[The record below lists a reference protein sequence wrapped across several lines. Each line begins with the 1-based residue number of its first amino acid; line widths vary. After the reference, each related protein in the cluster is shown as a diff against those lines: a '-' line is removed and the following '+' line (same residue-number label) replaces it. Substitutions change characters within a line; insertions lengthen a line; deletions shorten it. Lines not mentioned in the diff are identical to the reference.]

1 VDPELDPSCDEV
13 EWLELAR
20 KHFDVAV
27 REEAAARAPER
38 MAELV
43 VPSA

>member
-1 VDPELDPSCDEV
+1 M
-13 EWLELAR
+13 ELAR

-27 REEAAARAPER
+27 REEARAPER

>member
-1 VDPELDPSCDEV
+1 M
-13 EWLELAR
+13 ELAR
-20 KHFDVAV
+20 KHFDIAV
-27 REEAAARAPER
+27 REEAARAPER

>member
-1 VDPELDPSCDEV
+1 M
-13 EWLELAR
+13 ELAR